1 MKGEKEKIPS
11 SQFPLAGYTRSM
23 KKAMIAPVVF
33 AVLTML
39 FVIGYAAVLLWIPL
53 PLVVKLGIAL
63 IVLALIVA
71 MGYVV
76 IERSREIKKEEQDDF
91 SKY

>member
-1 MKGEKEKIPS
+1 
-11 SQFPLAGYTRSM
+11 
-23 KKAMIAPVVF
+23 MIAPVVF